1 MFKTKLI
8 AGAALAALIGAATAA
23 PTFKVQ
29 EGALTGTNANIVT
42 ADKITLR
49 YEATINQTQAGPA
62 APTFFTES
70 GFFNAT
76 GYSNGSASQP
86 SQLNGLEVG
95 GGYQIYGLFTV
106 SGNISFAGTTA
117 LADFLTGSVRFYAD
131 TSSNTTKSLNGTT
144 GLGATTLVGNGE
156 DILLGS
162 SDIVLAGSQAN
173 VPLVG
178 NQAASGGSFVI
189 NYGALNL
196 TPTGSAFF
204 FDPSPF
210 YLRIEVSGENESF
223 NPALTPGNY
232 IGNAEG
238 DASAVF
244 SDVPEPASLALVGAA
259 LVGLGL
265 ARRRSTKA

>member
-1 MFKTKLI
+1 MFKIKLI
-8 AGAALAALIGAATAA
+8 ASAALAVLIGAAHAA
-23 PTFKVQ
+23 PTFKVD
-29 EGALTGTNANIVT
+29 EGVIPGAAANIVT

-49 YEATINQTQAGPA
+49 YEATINQTQANAA

-70 GFFNAT
+70 GFFNASSY
-76 GYSNGSASQP
+76 GLGNAVLN
-86 SQLNGLEVG
+86 SQLNGFG
-95 GGYQIYGLFTV
+95 AQGYSVYGLFTV

-117 LADFLTGSVRFYAD
+117 LADFLTGSVAFYAD
-131 TSSNTTKSLNGTT
+131 VNSNTGKNVT
-144 GLGATTLVGNGE
+144 LGATGLSATTRTNTVD
-156 DILLGS
+156 DILLGT
-162 SDIVLAGSQAN
+162 SDVVLAGSQAN

-189 NYGALNL
+189 NYGALDL
-196 TPTGSAFF
+196 TDIGAAFF

-232 IGNAEG
+232 IGRAEG
-238 DASAVF
+238 DASAIF

-259 LVGLGL
+259 LLGLGL

>member
-49 YEATINQTQAGPA
+49 YEATINQTQANAA

-76 GYSNGSASQP
+76 GYSLGNAPQG
-86 SQLNGLEVG
+86 SQLNNITPN
-95 GGYQIYGLFTV
+95 GYQIYGLFTV
-106 SGNISFAGTTA
+106 SGNISFVGTTA
-117 LADFLTGSVRFYAD
+117 LADFLTGSVQFFAD
-131 TSSNTTKSLNGTT
+131 VDSNTGKTVTTGAT
-144 GLGATTLVGNGE
+144 GLGATALTNFADDV
-156 DILLGS
+156 LLGS
-162 SDIVLAGSQAN
+162 SNVVLAGSQAN

-178 NQAASGGSFVI
+178 NQAATGGSFVI

-196 TPTGSAFF
+196 TSTGSAFF

-210 YLRIEVSGENESF
+210 YLRIEVSGENETF